1 MTRTVGF
8 VGLGTMGAPM
18 ASNIIRDGVHVRLLD
33 ANPEVARAL
42 SAQVGG
48 TAVTDL
54 EGLIG
59 CEAIIFMLPTSAI
72 VRSALFTDDGQ
83 LRAPLTTETLLI
95 DMSSSDPTE
104 TLETGRMLRAHGLTL
119 VDAPVSGARERAE
132 TGTLSIMLGA
142 PDDTTAERAEVFLA
156 PMSAQIYRTGAL
168 GTGHAMKALNNF
180 VAAASYTAASEAL
193 IAGQRFGLNASTM
206 VQIFNASTGQSFV
219 TEHVLEP
226 HIVQERFAT
235 GFALGL
241 MTKDVRIAA
250 SLQSAVDHHAP
261 VCEAVST
268 SLGRALESLGN
279 VDHTRAYTFWDGE

>member
-1 MTRTVGF
+1 MTHTVGF
-8 VGLGTMGAPM
+8 IGLGTMGAPM
-18 ASNIIRDGVHVRLLD
+18 ASNIIRAGFDVRLLD
-33 ANPEVARAL
+33 VNPDAARAL
-42 SAQVGG
+42 SEEVGG

-54 EGLIG
+54 EGLVG
-59 CEAIIFMLPTSAI
+59 CEAIVFMLPTSAI

-83 LRAPLTTETLLI
+83 LRVPLAEETLLI

-104 TLETGRMLRAHGLTL
+104 TLETGHMLSEFGLTL

-132 TGTLSIMLGA
+132 NGTLSIMLGA
-142 PDDTTAERAEVFLA
+142 PDEESAGRAEAIVA
-156 PMSAQIYRTGAL
+156 PMSREVYRTGGL

-180 VAAASYTAASEAL
+180 VAAAAYTAASEAL
-193 IAGQRFGLNASTM
+193 IAGQRFGLDASTM
-206 VQIFNASTGQSFV
+206 VQIFNASTGHSFV

-268 SLGRALESLGN
+268 SLGRALDSLGN
-279 VDHTRAYTFWDGE
+279 VDHTLAYTFWDSE